1 MRKTRAR
8 KSPEGVK
15 TRSERRSSRTEARSR
30 DLVAANILFSHVHP
44 QTIRSVFPKFT
55 FTSFRTGQR
64 VFDEATQGRHLYLI
78 LRGTVRITKM
88 TNSGLE
94 PRLAVLHEGDFF
106 GELSVIDGLPRSA
119 RAEALAPTTIAL
131 LGASEFRRLMEKSPQ
146 FALNLLLGLAIRL
159 RTIDQTFVTELERST
174 SAAGAKMEKL
184 KLLIEAGRTVNSTI
198 ELDRLLDLILD
209 AARLSI
215 RADRGTLYLLD
226 EEKNE
231 LWAKTVQGESTVE
244 IRLPLGKGLAGFVA
258 QTGETINI
266 IDAYRDPRFNPEI
279 DRQSGYRTHT
289 VLCIPMRDK
298 EGKIL
303 GVFQFLNREEGVF
316 TAEDESFIAAFSIN
330 ASIALNNARL
340 VQETVQ
346 SERLAAVG
354 RMSAQIIHDIRSPM
368 ATLRLYAE
376 TIKRR
381 SKEEE
386 IIRISDQ
393 IMKQIDRF
401 VKMAQ
406 EILDFSRGVS
416 ATKLESI
423 DADELVDA
431 GVDLFTGELKRR
443 NIGFVR
449 EVSYHG
455 KCVVDIE
462 KIIRVFYNIAANAMD
477 AMPDGGTFT
486 FRLGREDSMLCVELS
501 DTGTGIPPE
510 IREKVLQPFFTF
522 GKKHG
527 TGLGLAIAR
536 KIVEDHGGRMEIQS
550 EVGKGTTMRLLIP
563 TNDSAIATPS
573 TGTQAA
579 D

>member
-1 MRKTRAR
+1 MTAR
-8 KSPEGVK
+8 
-15 TRSERRSSRTEARSR
+15 
-30 DLVAANILFSHVHP
+30 
-44 QTIRSVFPKFT
+44 
-55 FTSFRTGQR
+55 
-64 VFDEATQGRHLYLI
+64 
-78 LRGTVRITKM
+78 
-88 TNSGLE
+88 
-94 PRLAVLHEGDFF
+94 
-106 GELSVIDGLPRSA
+106 
-119 RAEALAPTTIAL
+119 
-131 LGASEFRRLMEKSPQ
+131 
-146 FALNLLLGLAIRL
+146 
-159 RTIDQTFVTELERST
+159 
-174 SAAGAKMEKL
+174 AKMEKL
-184 KLLIEAGRTVNSTI
+184 RLLIEAGRTVNSTI
-198 ELDRLLDLILD
+198 DLDRLLDIILD
-209 AARLSI
+209 SARLSI

-226 EEKNE
+226 AQKKE
-231 LWAKTVQGESTVE
+231 LYAKTTQGEKTVE
-244 IRLPLGKGLAGFVA
+244 IRLPLGKGLAGYVA
-258 QTGETINI
+258 DTGETVNI
-266 IDAYRDPRFNPEI
+266 VDAYQDPRFNPEI
-279 DRQSGYRTHT
+279 DRRSGYRTHT

-303 GVFQFLNREEGVF
+303 GVFQFLNKEEGAF
-316 TAEDESFIAAFSIN
+316 TSEDESFIAAFSIN

-381 SKEEE
+381 STEDE

-416 ATKLESI
+416 AMRLESI

-431 GVDLFTGELKRR
+431 GLDLFAGELKKR
-443 NIGFVR
+443 NIELVR

-455 KCVVDIE
+455 ECVVDIE
-462 KIIRVFYNIAANAMD
+462 KLLRVFYNIAANAMD
-477 AMPDGGTFT
+477 AMPEGGTFT
-486 FRLGREDSMLCVELS
+486 FRLGREDETLCIELA
-501 DTGTGIPPE
+501 DTGTGISPE

-536 KIVEDHGGRMEIQS
+536 KIVEDHGGGIEIESQ
-550 EVGKGTTMRLLIP
+550 VGKGTTMRLLIP
-563 TNDSAIATPS
+563 TKNSAS
-573 TGTQAA
+573 TTGSANQP
-579 D
+579 